1 MRPLAG
7 LAMVLGCAG
16 APGMVLAA
24 GAPATPDLVGAAFA
38 APAPVGDASISKV
51 LQSNALRADG
61 EAVEWRT
68 TSVPLK
74 ITSKGATNLRLSVG
88 GAARNP
94 NSLAAGLGD
103 RDFEADAY
111 EIAVTREFAGKGFEA
126 GDLAVQLAPHAGVGM
141 TQVGGSAEAGAM
153 LTVGKRRSKDEEV
166 ARRLKDM
173 GVRDGAEFGQEGRW
187 YLFAAASGRAVGLNV
202 TRDADGWDR
211 RGWSTDPAALIG
223 DAQVGVGWR
232 KGNIQTSFG
241 YMHRQVKGEH
251 RISGAESKDD
261 SAVAFSLSIKPRR

>member
-16 APGMVLAA
+16 APGLALAA
-24 GAPATPDLVGAAFA
+24 GADATPDLMGVAFA
-38 APAPVGDASISKV
+38 APSPAGDPGISKI
-51 LQSNALRADG
+51 LQGRALRADG
-61 EAVEWRT
+61 QAIDWRS

-74 ITSKGATNLRLSVG
+74 SSAKGATNLRLSVG
-88 GAARNP
+88 QPDINP
-94 NSLAAGLGD
+94 NSLAAGL
-103 RDFEADAY
+103 ADADPRAY
-111 EIAVTREFAGKGFEA
+111 EIAVTREFAGREFEA
-126 GDLAVQLAPHAGVGM
+126 GDLAVGFAPHAGVGV
-141 TQVGGSAEAGAM
+141 TQVGGSAEAGAT
-153 LTVGKRRSKDEEV
+153 LTVGRKRSKDEEV

-251 RISGAESKDD
+251 RIPGAESKDD